1 MPEIIITIIMTVLA
15 IAGAIAAYYIH
26 IRKKI
31 EDVALDAINEVENMD
46 AVGQQKFEQAVNI
59 VMGVI
64 PAVAKPFIPKSV
76 VETVI
81 QKIFDKVAEFAKKQV
96 TEDKTEE
103 IAEQIEE

>member
-1 MPEIIITIIMTVLA
+1 MPEIIISIITTVLA

-31 EDVALDAINEVENMD
+31 EDVALDAINTVENMD
-46 AVGQQKFEQAVNI
+46 AVGKEKFDEAVNI

-64 PAVAKPFIPKSV
+64 PVVAKPFIPRSV
-76 VETVI
+76 VEVVV

>member
-1 MPEIIITIIMTVLA
+1 MPEIIITIITTVLA

-31 EDVALDAINEVENMD
+31 EDVALDAINTVENMD
-46 AVGQQKFEQAVNI
+46 AVGKEKFDEAVNI

-64 PAVAKPFIPKSV
+64 PVVAKPFIPRSV
-76 VETVI
+76 VEVVV

-96 TEDKTEE
+96 TEDKAEE

>member
-31 EDVALDAINEVENMD
+31 EDTALDAINEVENMD
-46 AVGQQKFEQAVNI
+46 AVGKEKFDEAVNI
-59 VMGVI
+59 VLGII

-76 VETVI
+76 VETVV
-81 QKIFDKVAEFAKKQV
+81 QKVFDKVAEFAKKQV
-96 TEDKTEE
+96 IESKTEE
-103 IAEQIEE
+103 VAQIEE

>member
-1 MPEIIITIIMTVLA
+1 MPEIIITIITTVLA
-15 IAGAIAAYYIH
+15 IAGAISAYYIH

-31 EDVALDAINEVENMD
+31 EDTALDAINEVENMD
-46 AVGQQKFEQAVNI
+46 AVGAEKFNEAVNI

-76 VETVI
+76 VEVVV
-81 QKIFDKVAEFAKKQV
+81 QKVFDKVAEFAKKQV
-96 TEDKTEE
+96 TEDKAEE

>member
-96 TEDKTEE
+96 TEDKEE
-103 IAEQIEE
+103 ADE